1 MPSDPAF
8 TAEFNKQSQDL
19 KRKKGELEKISQV
32 ITKKAELLKAEN
44 QEKKRLHNLKVQRRK
59 LDVRL
64 KLGDS

>member
-44 QEKKRLHNLKVQRRK
+44 Q
-59 LDVRL
+59 
-64 KLGDS
+64 